1 MSIFDNLKNV
11 FNKTKE
17 TVEEHPMFKDKNYFE
32 NIAKEIIPEDSI
44 PKFHKE
50 YDGDEQIY
58 QHLIEYK
65 YKGDFDYTSPDFF
78 LKYNSDKEFR
88 EDIQKS
94 LFVINTGEYIG
105 VSTRII
111 IPRDKANEYPNCK
124 KFTLFTLVSNNI
136 NAAQDKVLAPYA
148 QYDITKDLLDDNGQ
162 QTILG
167 SALENF

>member
-17 TVEEHPMFKDKNYFE
+17 TVEEHPMFKDKKYFE

-44 PKFHKE
+44 PKFNKE
-50 YDGDEQIY
+50 YDGNEIVY

-78 LKYNSDKEFR
+78 LKYNSDKQFR

-94 LFVINTGEYIG
+94 LFVVNTGEPIG
-105 VSTRII
+105 IFHKII
-111 IPRDKANEYPNCK
+111 IPRDKAHEYPDCK
-124 KFTLFTLVSNNI
+124 KVTLFTLVSNNI
-136 NAAQDKVLAPYA
+136 YAAHDKVLAPYA
-148 QYDITKDLLDDNGQ
+148 QYDIVKDLLDDNGQ